1 MIIFYVLDQLRS
13 TPLRVSSSQL
23 SMLGFG
29 LLAGMIGGATNAMAP
44 FLMMYL
50 LSCQLSKT
58 DIVIISNLNFI
69 ASKLVQLTLLF
80 PILISLQTHQ
90 RHILLGI
97 TLFALIGVWLGGKI
111 RHRLSQQHFKYL
123 VLFFYLD
130 WGFTH
135 FGKVWDYYNTLL
147 YCLNN
152 IFLIKPHIYFYKNFK
167 NAFK

>member
-1 MIIFYVLDQLRS
+1 
-13 TPLRVSSSQL
+13 
-23 SMLGFG
+23 
-29 LLAGMIGGATNAMAP
+29 
-44 FLMMYL
+44 MMYL

-130 WGFTH
+130 
-135 FGKVWDYYNTLL
+135 
-147 YCLNN
+147 
-152 IFLIKPHIYFYKNFK
+152 
-167 NAFK
+167 

>member
-97 TLFALIGVWLGGKI
+97 TLFALIGVWLGENTSSTFPATFQI
-111 RHRLSQQHFKYL
+111 SSAVF
-123 VLFFYLD
+123 LFGL
-130 WGFTH
+130 GFTH
-135 FGKVWDYYNTLL
+135 FGKVWVITTLYYTV
-147 YCLNN
+147 
-152 IFLIKPHIYFYKNFK
+152 
-167 NAFK
+167 